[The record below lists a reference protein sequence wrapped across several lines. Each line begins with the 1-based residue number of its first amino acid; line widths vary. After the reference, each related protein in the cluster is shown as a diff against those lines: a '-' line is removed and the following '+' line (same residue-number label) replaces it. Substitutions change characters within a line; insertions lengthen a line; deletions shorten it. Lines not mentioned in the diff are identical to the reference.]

1 MDCWMHFT
9 SDRVI
14 VEEHFPFGKPI
25 VMHRP
30 EEFYDLFHIICTQ
43 NYGLSHHRERIINH
57 LVESLVYMISDE
69 SQTEAFSEVYDRLVA
84 LRQEI
89 AWDPSREWSVPC
101 MAQKL
106 NISTGYLHTI
116 YQEYFHTT
124 CMNDVIKSR
133 VKLACELLVSGDAP
147 VAEIA
152 ERCGYHNTEHFIR
165 QFKKSMHTT
174 PGKYRKNFQL

>member
-1 MDCWMHFT
+1 
-9 SDRVI
+9 
-14 VEEHFPFGKPI
+14 
-25 VMHRP
+25 
-30 EEFYDLFHIICTQ
+30 
-43 NYGLSHHRERIINH
+43 
-57 LVESLVYMISDE
+57 MISDE
-69 SQTEAFSEVYDRLVA
+69 SRTEAFSEVYDRLVA

-89 AWDPSREWSVPC
+89 DWDPSREWSVPY

-147 VAEIA
+147 VAEQ
-152 ERCGYHNTEHFIR
+152 CGYHNTEHFIR

>member
-69 SQTEAFSEVYDRLVA
+69 SQTEAFSEVMIGWLHSGSSKKYAYD
-84 LRQEI
+84 
-89 AWDPSREWSVPC
+89 
-101 MAQKL
+101 
-106 NISTGYLHTI
+106 TGK
-116 YQEYFHTT
+116 
-124 CMNDVIKSR
+124 V
-133 VKLACELLVSGDAP
+133 
-147 VAEIA
+147 
-152 ERCGYHNTEHFIR
+152 
-165 QFKKSMHTT
+165 
-174 PGKYRKNFQL
+174 